1 MEHIV
6 IEGVDVN
13 AFYNELN
20 EKRAKIR
27 EGASK
32 VISDNLDTAKTLT
45 KQLIASQD
53 VEEIKSLATQAYQA
67 LQNVE
72 MVSEVS
78 GVRFY
83 LAYSSNY
90 DDYEDILSYAL
101 DDNSNKL
108 LRGLSEVRDL
118 QNLFSNLEYQSGE
131 WNTSFC

>member
-6 IEGVDVN
+6 IEGVNVN
-13 AFYNELN
+13 EFYNELN

-90 DDYEDILSYAL
+90 DNYEDILSYAL